1 MKKAIVLI
9 MLALFAHTGF
19 AAKTAAPTDTYYIYI
34 KPGDKL
40 FVKMPYQNTV
50 SISYLCKCYVAGG
63 NLSFICMDLKG
74 AELKP
79 TLPANPVTMTEFTAM
94 ALAKSKAKKS
104 ADFDKATI
112 YIVEQYSAS
121 PLKYR
126 YFKVKFYA

>member
-1 MKKAIVLI
+1 MKKAVVCIL
-9 MLALFAHTGF
+9 LALMAHAGF
-19 AAKTAAPTDTYYIYI
+19 AAKIAAPTKTYYIYV

-40 FVKMPYQNTV
+40 FVKMPYKNTV
-50 SISYLCKCYVAGG
+50 SISYTCKCYFAAG

-79 TLPANPVTMTEFTAM
+79 TLPDSPISMREFATI
-94 ALAKSKAKKS
+94 ALEHKGKKS
-104 ADFDKATI
+104 AELDNAAI